1 MNDSILYPRP
11 LWFSATVASIPAA
24 ITARSALYVT
34 NSPRSL
40 FRLLIINLLSVQFQS
55 FFFLFH
61 HAISTIKGF
70 NINQSSGV
78 DMA

>member
-1 MNDSILYPRP
+1 MNDSILYPRS

-24 ITARSALYVT
+24 ITARSTLYAT
-34 NSPRSL
+34 NSSSNL
-40 FRLLIINLLSVQFQS
+40 SCLLIINLLSVQFQN